1 MTLLPHQVYHSS
13 FRHQFILPFVLLF
26 IYSFICFSIVLLKG
40 SLRLGRKRGRF
51 NAQSSPFSSFG
62 GQRGKHGD
70 GELKSVKEIL
80 QKREKVQFMK
90 ERRLKKRR
98 QKGRSGGSGRSL
110 GGRGKNGSGIRKT
123 GGKGR
128 AKRKAK

>member
-1 MTLLPHQVYHSS
+1 M
-13 FRHQFILPFVLLF
+13 
-26 IYSFICFSIVLLKG
+26 LKG
-40 SLRLGRKRGRF
+40 SLRLGRRGRF
-51 NAQSSPFSSFG
+51 NAQSSPFSSSFG
-62 GQRGKHGD
+62 SRHGKRGD

-110 GGRGKNGSGIRKT
+110 RGRGKNGSGIRKT